1 VTKKRQPADHDA
13 TVERIAISILAGGQ
27 STRMGRD
34 KTRLRFQGRSLF
46 SHIRVAAEATG
57 WSVRIIRRDVVDRC
71 GPLGG
76 IYTALKTSRSVAE
89 LFLACDMPFVSSALL
104 TDLANHLGA
113 KHQAVFATADGRA
126 GFPFLLRESALPMV
140 EQQIQAKRFS
150 IHSLADLLRA
160 KFFRVPQ
167 SRAVELLNINTP
179 ADWRKAR
186 RLFQT
191 LSDPISPLASVQS
204 PPILPAHHA
213 EI

>member
-1 VTKKRQPADHDA
+1 VTKTRRPKNHDA
-13 TVERIAISILAGGQ
+13 THERFAISILAGGR
-27 STRMGRD
+27 SARMGQD
-34 KTRLRFQGRSLF
+34 KTRLRLAGRSLLG
-46 SHIRVAAEATG
+46 HVRATAEATG
-57 WSVRIIRRDVVDRC
+57 WRVRIIRHDLVARC

-76 IYTALKTSRSVAE
+76 IYTALKTSRADAQ
-89 LFLACDMPFVSSALL
+89 LFLAGDMPFVSSDLL
-104 TDLANHLGA
+104 SNLANHLGT

-126 GFPFLLRESALPMV
+126 GFPFLLRASALPLV

-150 IHSLADLLRA
+150 IHSLADVLRA
-160 KFFRVPQ
+160 EFFRVPQ

-191 LSDPISPLASVQS
+191 MSEPISPLASVHS